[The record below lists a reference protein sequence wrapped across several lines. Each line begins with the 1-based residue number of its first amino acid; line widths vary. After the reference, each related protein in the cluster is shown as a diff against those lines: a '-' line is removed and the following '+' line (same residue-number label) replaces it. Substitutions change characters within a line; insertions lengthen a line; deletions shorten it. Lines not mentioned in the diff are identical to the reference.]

1 MLTSRLFGG
10 TFVTSWPCS
19 RITPWVGSS
28 KPAIIRIVVV
38 LPQPDGPSREKNSPS
53 RMSRSIPATALI
65 TSPRAWNSLTTPDSS
80 MAGRAAFSPAQLRV
94 SDALADAVLPAAV
107 LPDAVPAGGAPAAVS
122 DPARA
127 GTCLSVISGW
137 YPSSRWGHS
146 FRGRT
151 QRDRRAKEATSQP
164 AGNETIFA
172 DTHHDI
178 NRISCAFRT
187 IQPIQQCW
195 HRNA

>member
-53 RMSRSIPATALI
+53 RMSRSIPATAVI
-65 TSPRAWNSLTTPDSS
+65 TSPRAWNSLTTPASS
-80 MAGRAAFSPAQLRV
+80 IAGTAAFCPAQLRV
-94 SDALADAVLPAAV
+94 SDALADAVLPDAVLPDAVLPDAV
-107 LPDAVPAGGAPAAVS
+107 LPDAVPTGGAPASVS

-127 GTCLSVISGW
+127 GTCLSVISGR
-137 YPSSRWGHS
+137 YPSSRRVTASAVGPS
-146 FRGRT
+146 G
-151 QRDRRAKEATSQP
+151 P
-164 AGNETIFA
+164 
-172 DTHHDI
+172 
-178 NRISCAFRT
+178 
-187 IQPIQQCW
+187 
-195 HRNA
+195 

>member
-1 MLTSRLFGG
+1 MLTSRLFGE

-19 RITPWVGSS
+19 RITPLVGSS
-28 KPAIIRIVVV
+28 KPAIIRMVVV

-53 RMSRSIPATALI
+53 RMSRSIPATAVI

-80 MAGRAAFSPAQLRV
+80 IAGRAVSRAPRRV
-94 SDALADAVLPAAV
+94 AAALADAVL
-107 LPDAVPAGGAPAAVS
+107 LDAVPPDAGPAGDAPASVS

-137 YPSSRWGHS
+137 YPFSRWGHS

-151 QRDRRAKEATSQP
+151 QRGRWLRMPPP
-164 AGNETIFA
+164 ACGE
-172 DTHHDI
+172 
-178 NRISCAFRT
+178 
-187 IQPIQQCW
+187 
-195 HRNA
+195 RNDLRGY

>member
-53 RMSRSIPATALI
+53 RMSRSIPATAVI

-94 SDALADAVLPAAV
+94 SDALADAVLP
-107 LPDAVPAGGAPAAVS
+107 DAVPAGGAPASVS

-151 QRDRRAKEATSQP
+151 QRDRRAKEATRPP
-164 AGNETIFA
+164 AGDEKNFSG
-172 DTHHDI
+172 THHYI
-178 NRISCAFRT
+178 NPITCAVRPL
-187 IQPIQQCW
+187 QPIQQCR